1 MKLLNLATAGIGAGL
16 GAMYLGNEGEGETFT
31 SYPNPSRIKQALG
44 SKMNKPETYPGSGQN
59 IYGQKYGR
67 RTPNAD
73 KIIEMA
79 HNKLSKNGSIHPSL
93 AKVILELV
101 PENYNTDLAS
111 EIYEYQQFL
120 TGQWSRDNKGRSS
133 KGSLHLNN
141 NMSPEQYLMGFR

>member
-1 MKLLNLATAGIGAGL
+1 MKLALAGIGAGL
-16 GAMYLGNEGEGETFT
+16 GAMYLGNEGKGETFT
-31 SYPNPSRIKQALG
+31 SYPFPSRGKRMLRGEQIPYNEQVYHSLG
-44 SKMNKPETYPGSGQN
+44 LNPAG
-59 IYGQKYGR
+59 

-79 HNKLSKNGSIHPSL
+79 HDKLSKNGSIHPSL

-120 TGQWSRDNKGRSS
+120 TGQWGVDKKGRAA
-133 KGSLHLNN
+133 KGTLYLKKG
-141 NMSPEQYLMGFR
+141 MTPEQYLMGFR